1 MNDTLGKLGQSP
13 RLSTIARSDGQW
25 SPATAQRRAT
35 IMIAL
40 GIGFL
45 ALFSF
50 LSIVLGTEDP
60 RHADPRDDVRLWMRY
75 GIR

>member
-1 MNDTLGKLGQSP
+1 
-13 RLSTIARSDGQW
+13 
-25 SPATAQRRAT
+25 
-35 IMIAL
+35 MIAL
-40 GIGFL
+40 GLGFL

-60 RHADPRDDVRLWMRY
+60 RHADPRDDIRIWMRY